1 MFGIRRLATGC
12 AVEGVPEVSKFV
24 SREPGDENHVGWIV
38 DAERGSRRQTLRD
51 SPTPQ
56 MFSSARMGGLGSRCF
71 ADAIVALENH
81 ASRARGPRAR
91 RLRSP
96 RMRVRFDPLMFVA
109 TSLPPPADR
118 RVCPPCLLPHKVAG
132 VGHPGMMAKPFV
144 RYRLGI
150 EQSKL
155 MRRRYVLATSSLAI
169 TGA

>member
-81 ASRARGPRAR
+81 ASNSAMTEFNREREAHGPGAYDHHGC
-91 RLRSP
+91 
-96 RMRVRFDPLMFVA
+96 VFVS
-109 TSLPPPADR
+109 TL
-118 RVCPPCLLPHKVAG
+118 
-132 VGHPGMMAKPFV
+132 
-144 RYRLGI
+144 
-150 EQSKL
+150 
-155 MRRRYVLATSSLAI
+155 
-169 TGA
+169 